1 MSVRMSEL
9 IEKASKLKKSAKQLG
24 MLSSADKNEALLKM
38 ADRLL
43 MEKEWI
49 IKENA
54 KDIFAG
60 EEKGLSDSL
69 LDRLLLTEERI
80 EQIVDGIRQLINLDD
95 PIGETID
102 AWERPNGLQI
112 STIRVPLGVIGMVYE
127 ARPNVTVD
135 AGSLCL
141 KAGNAVLLRGST
153 SAIHSNKALVYIM
166 RQGLE
171 GTSIPV
177 DAVQLLED
185 TSRETAAEMFK
196 LNQYLDVLI
205 PRGGAGLIQS
215 VIKNATVPV
224 LETGVGNCHVYID
237 ESAKKEMAI
246 DIAINAKL
254 HRPSVCNA
262 AETVLIHKNWPYTSE
277 LLSSL
282 QESGVEL
289 RGDEQIA
296 STYAFV
302 NRATE
307 EDWYTEFL
315 GPILAVKFVDD
326 VKEAID
332 HIDQYATKHSEAI
345 VSETAQNV
353 QLFFQAVDAAVVYHN
368 ASTRFTDGEQF
379 GYGAEIGISTQKL
392 HARGPMGLKALTTIK
407 AIVKGTGQIRF

>member
-1 MSVRMSEL
+1 MSEL